1 MSDEQPIDLDDLRR
15 VAALVREKTAD
26 NWLADMVDLAAAEIE
41 RLREERPKVR
51 VPLADLSGR
60 VSRDRV
66 IDALKDAGVE
76 VEE

>member
-1 MSDEQPIDLDDLRR
+1 VIDIVQRLRMI
-15 VAALVREKTAD
+15 VASGNGGAFEEHLME
-26 NWLADMVDLAAAEIE
+26 AAAEIE